1 MAAHRH
7 GADANERRLAWA
19 LALAASYM
27 AAEAVGG
34 WWAGSRALLAD
45 AGHMLADVFALSL
58 SLVAFRIA
66 HRPAGAQQTYGHH
79 RTEVLAA
86 LANGILLVGVA
97 VLVVNAAVERL
108 GTPRDILGGPMLA
121 IASGGL
127 AVNLAGLWILR
138 TGRRENLNVRGAW
151 LHVASDAL
159 GSVGAITAGALIWA
173 FGWTWADPVASL
185 LIALLIV
192 YASWSLLREAVAVL
206 MEWAPAHVAVAQ
218 VEASIREFAGVL
230 TVHDLHVWT
239 ISSGRVALSGHVVST
254 RDCDRDKL
262 LQDVSDLLHE
272 RFQIEHSTIQI
283 ETEAFDE
290 PGGVCFT

>member
-7 GADANERRLAWA
+7 GANANARRLTWA

-34 WWAGSRALLAD
+34 WWTGSLALLAD

-58 SLVAFRIA
+58 SLLAIRIA
-66 HRPAGAQQTYGHH
+66 QRPAGAQQTYGHH

-86 LANGILLVGVA
+86 LANGLLLVGVA
-97 VLVVNAAVERL
+97 VLVANEAVVRL

-121 IASGGL
+121 IAAGGL

-138 TGRRENLNVRGAW
+138 TGRHENLNVRGAW

-159 GSVGAITAGALIWA
+159 GSVGAITAGALVWA

-185 LIALLIV
+185 VIAVLII

-206 MEWAPAHVAVAQ
+206 MEWAPAHVGVAQ
-218 VEASIREFAGVL
+218 VETSICELDGVL
-230 TVHDLHVWT
+230 AVHDLHVWT
-239 ISSGRVALSGHVVST
+239 ISSDRIALSGHVVST

-262 LQDVSDLLHE
+262 LQDVSDLLHQ
-272 RFQIEHSTIQI
+272 RFQIEHSTVQI